1 MKSHA
6 YFTCFLLTQT
16 WRSFGDNDLS
26 FAGRIQFSTGI
37 MRVIRVCL
45 QPAMARPRPEEPGD
59 LGASDSMRSQLEH
72 SGLEKVDC
80 WGALYGEEQRR
91 EHCSDC

>member
-1 MKSHA
+1 M
-6 YFTCFLLTQT
+6 
-16 WRSFGDNDLS
+16 
-26 FAGRIQFSTGI
+26 
-37 MRVIRVCL
+37 CL

-72 SGLEKVDC
+72 FGLGKVDC